1 MSASVAVTRNA
12 AGSAGRRVKVVN
24 LIVSPATRRRGDEV
38 LDGRSRTD
46 DQRADACLGLI
57 DPSAASGG
65 IDCAQA
71 GNVRG
76 ETHALEAVTGRAPA

>member
-1 MSASVAVTRNA
+1 MH
-12 AGSAGRRVKVVN
+12 
-24 LIVSPATRRRGDEV
+24 LIVDPATRRRGDEV
-38 LDGRSRTD
+38 LNGRSRTD
-46 DQRADACLGLI
+46 DQRADACLGFI

-76 ETHALEAVTGRAPA
+76 ETHALEAVAGGAPA